1 MIKNLKPVPVADQ
14 RLHVPCEKTKTTCA
28 SIWWFFIDVQLHC
41 EPRKAL
47 ERAQTKPAR
56 VLPRRDRQYLI
67 EIANGAFTNKQGQIF
82 YNPTERQLDKIFE
95 GKLYGYC

>member
-1 MIKNLKPVPVADQ
+1 MFRK
-14 RLHVPCEKTKTTCA
+14 KTKRKDKA
-28 SIWWFFIDVQLHC
+28 KSIDYAKNFNALTLLLIDYEIRTHLS
-41 EPRKAL
+41 KA
-47 ERAQTKPAR
+47 QIKPAR